1 MRDGLNGACQRGL
14 KFLCPSMNCC
24 RGSGGIKEK
33 GRAMSAGTL
42 VHREGSM
49 NACAKSLDCS
59 DISVGTESRA
69 ALCRVVQAHPA
80 LIIFFP
86 LKFTVEKICKELF

>member
-33 GRAMSAGTL
+33 GRAMSAGTQ
-42 VHREGSM
+42 VHKEGSV
-49 NACAKSLDCS
+49 NACATSLDCS
-59 DISVGTESRA
+59 YVSVGTESRA